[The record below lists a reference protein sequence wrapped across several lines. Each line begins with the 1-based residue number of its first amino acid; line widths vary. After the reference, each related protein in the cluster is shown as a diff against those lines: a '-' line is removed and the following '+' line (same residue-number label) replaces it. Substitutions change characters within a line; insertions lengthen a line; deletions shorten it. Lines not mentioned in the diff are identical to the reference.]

1 MFNFLKK
8 IFSEKKSN
16 AENTQ
21 VDATPRYTVENF
33 RKALYEDDID
43 FIIDYVE
50 AGADVYAKVSIE
62 HTEDVDNGLS
72 SYTYT
77 EDFLLLDF
85 VKNSDIKEY
94 LAKHGAITYEEL
106 KRRQQLAEEEKQRER
121 DKENEEKNRLYEA
134 EKKRK
139 EEYIR
144 RRIAEVE
151 ESKESAN

>member
-8 IFSEKKSN
+8 IFSAKKSN
-16 AENTQ
+16 TENTQ
-21 VDATPRYTVENF
+21 VDATPLYTVENF
-33 RKALYEDDID
+33 RKALIEDDID

-50 AGADVYAKVSIE
+50 AGADVNAKVSIE
-62 HTEDVDNGLS
+62 RHETVDIHYDHTWYE
-72 SYTYT
+72 TC
-77 EDFLLLDF
+77 LLLDI
-85 VKNSDIKEY
+85 VRNSDIKEY

-139 EEYIR
+139 EEYVR